1 MRSLLAA
8 CLFVF
13 FLVETAVVPWMLPHG
28 WLDFISLRF
37 VLVGIFMIGLFLN
50 RYFALVLG
58 LVFGFILDMT
68 QFVYMFGLYTSL
80 FGLAGYLTGL
90 SARRYALHFTP
101 TIVAVASGLF
111 LFESTLYLIY
121 TFYDRIDISYFYAL
135 IRNILP
141 SIIVNTA
148 FAALIYRPAERLL
161 LEMQT
166 YEKVEE

>member
-13 FLVETAVVPWMLPHG
+13 FLVETAIVPWILPHG

-37 VLVGIFMIGLFLN
+37 VLVGVFLIGLFLN

-58 LVFGFILDMT
+58 LIFGFIIDMT

-80 FGLAGYLTGL
+80 FGLAGYLIGL

-111 LFESTLYLIY
+111 LFETTLYLIY
-121 TFYDRIDISYFYAL
+121 TFYDRIEISYFYAL

-166 YEKVEE
+166 FEKVEE